1 MSKRKKRTNASQPSV
16 ELIPPWAVDGQHRLY
31 SYPPNSLPSSVS
43 SNTINKFV
51 AERSLVHK
59 EYIREAEKTKRLGY
73 GLSAGLLGAAVVAPL
88 VAPEGREVVSFVT
101 SGGLTVF
108 AAGALGYSKLQITA
122 LKQKLSAE
130 KK

>member
-1 MSKRKKRTNASQPSV
+1 MAKKKKVKGPMTTV
-16 ELIPPWAVDGQHRLY
+16 ELVTPWVSDGQHRMY
-31 SYPPNSLPSSVS
+31 SYPANTLTAVSARSVD
-43 SNTINKFV
+43 NFI

-59 EYIREAEKTKRLGY
+59 EFIRESEKTKRFGY
-73 GLSAGLLGAAVVAPL
+73 GLSAGLLGAAVVTPL
-88 VAPEGREVVSFVT
+88 VAPEGREAISILT

-122 LKQKLSAE
+122 MKQKLLAE